1 MKKFWSWLLSL
12 WTTRYKITVSY
23 DSQFGNDDDVVY
35 EDVIKIS
42 KQNFKE
48 LVFINKDK
56 QLVVI
61 RCANGLKYRIEVM

>member
-1 MKKFWSWLLSL
+1 MKKFWSWLSSL

>member
-1 MKKFWSWLLSL
+1 MKKFWSWLSSF

>member
-35 EDVIKIS
+35 DDVIKIS